1 MVHNYYFYHPN
12 NMLVID
18 SENINITEIKRFLE
32 LPYVEISQ
40 DIINKYNV
48 KNFTKNIFKL

>member
-1 MVHNYYFYHPN
+1 
-12 NMLVID
+12 MLVID
-18 SENINITEIKRFLE
+18 SEGMDVSEIKRFLE

-48 KNFTKNIFKL
+48 KEFHKENI